1 MQIKVVCVNGF
12 PASGKTTFVQMC
24 IANSFTAAIHSIST
38 IDRAKEAL
46 RLLGWNGVKTDVT
59 RELLH
64 NLKEV
69 SNKHFDGS
77 KTYVD
82 EAIRGL
88 THMMEHLHTGLGILF
103 VDSREPEEL
112 ALFREVFDADVL
124 LIRRPGE
131 RQDVKNAADQG
142 VLDYKGYTHVIWN
155 EGSLD
160 DLREHARE
168 FVAAQIKHM
177 EEKENGSSF
186 NHSNRCAK

>member
-12 PASGKTTFVQMC
+12 PESGKTTFIQMC
-24 IANSFTAAIHSIST
+24 IANSFSATIHSIST
-38 IDRAKEAL
+38 VDRAKEAL
-46 RLLGWNGVKTDVT
+46 RLLGWNGGKTEVA
-59 RELLH
+59 RGLLH
-64 NLKEV
+64 NLKMI
-69 SNKHFDGS
+69 SNQHFDGA
-77 KTYVD
+77 KAYVA
-82 EAIRGL
+82 ESVGELESR
-88 THMMEHLHTGLGILF
+88 MKHLHKGFGILF
-103 VDSREPEEL
+103 VDCREPGEL
-112 ALFREVFDADVL
+112 ALFREIFDANAL

-186 NHSNRCAK
+186 NHSNRGAK